1 MLATEIIERLKGVAS
16 EEKRNVQLRFF
27 KTGVGEYGYGD
38 KFFGVMVPQTRAI
51 VKEVWQDITLD
62 EIETLLHSP
71 YHEARLTA
79 LLLLVKIYEECNKN
93 GGRSMPRPY
102 LNNNNKQRI
111 FDIYTTNTDYIN
123 NWDLVDLSAPNIVGQ
138 HLFEK
143 DCTLL
148 YEFAQSDH
156 LWKQRIAVVAT
167 LYFIRKGEFSHTYAL
182 AKLFMNTK
190 QGLMQKAVGWMLREA
205 GKRDANQLRNF
216 LNEYKHIMPRTM
228 LRYAIEKFS
237 TEERREYLAK

>member
-1 MLATEIIERLKGVAS
+1 MNNIIERLKGVVS
-16 EEKRNVQLRFF
+16 EEKRKVQLRFF

-38 KFFGVMVPQTRAI
+38 KFLGVMVPQTRAI
-51 VKEVWQDITLD
+51 VKDVWQDVTLD

-79 LLLLVKIYEECNKN
+79 LLLLVKIYEECN
-93 GGRSMPRPY
+93 RRPSACKADCQ
-102 LNNNNKQRI
+102 NKI
-111 FDIYTTNTDYIN
+111 FDIYTTNCDYIN

-143 DCTLL
+143 DCSLL
-148 YEFAQSDH
+148 YDFAQSDH

-190 QGLMQKAVGWMLREA
+190 QDLMQKAVGWMLREA

-216 LNEYKHIMPRTM
+216 LNKYKHVMPRTM

-237 TEERREYLAK
+237 AEERKEFLGK

>member
-1 MLATEIIERLKGVAS
+1 MNNIIERLKGVAS

-38 KFFGVMVPQTRAI
+38 EFLGVMVPQVRAI
-51 VKEVWQDITLD
+51 VKEVWQNITLE

-79 LLLLVKIYEECNKN
+79 LLLLVKIYEECKRRPSACKADCQNK
-93 GGRSMPRPY
+93 
-102 LNNNNKQRI
+102 I
-111 FDIYTTNTDYIN
+111 FDIYTTNYDYIN

-138 HLFEK
+138 HLYEK
-143 DCTLL
+143 DCSLL
-148 YEFAQSDH
+148 YEFAQSNH

-190 QGLMQKAVGWMLREA
+190 QDLIQKAVGWMLREA
-205 GKRDANQLRNF
+205 GKRDVSQLRNF
-216 LNEYKHIMPRTM
+216 LNEHKRVMPRTM

-237 TEERREYLAK
+237 ESERPEYLAK

>member
-1 MLATEIIERLKGVAS
+1 MVANEIIKRLKVVAS
-16 EEKRNVQLRFF
+16 DEKRAVQLRFF

-38 KFFGVMVPQTRAI
+38 EFLGVMVPQVRAI
-51 VKEVWQDITLD
+51 VKEVWQDITLN

-79 LLLLVKIYEECNKN
+79 LLLLIKIYEKCN
-93 GGRSMPRPY
+93 RRPSACKADCQ
-102 LNNNNKQRI
+102 NKI
-111 FDIYTTNTDYIN
+111 FEIYTSNANYIN

-143 DCTLL
+143 DCSLL
-148 YEFAQSDH
+148 YEFAQSNH

-167 LYFIRKGEFSHTYAL
+167 LYFIRMGEFSHTYAI
-182 AKLFMNTK
+182 AKLFMDTK
-190 QGLMQKAVGWMLREA
+190 QDLMQKSVGWMLREA
-205 GKRDANQLRNF
+205 GKRDASQLRSF
-216 LNEYKHIMPRTM
+216 LNEYRHVMPRTM

-237 TEERREYLAK
+237 FEERKEFMSC

>member
-1 MLATEIIERLKGVAS
+1 MRANNIIDRLKGVGS

-38 KFFGVMVPQTRAI
+38 KFLGVMVPQTRAI
-51 VKEVWQDITLD
+51 VKDVWQYVTLD

-79 LLLLVKIYEECNKN
+79 LLLLVKIYEEQKV
-93 GGRSMPRPY
+93 GTQHAVSA
-102 LNNNNKQRI
+102 NNKKQQI
-111 FDIYTTNTDYIN
+111 FEIYTTNTDYIN

-138 HLFEK
+138 HLFKK
-143 DCTLL
+143 DCSLL
-148 YEFAQSDH
+148 YEFAQSNH

-182 AKLFMNTK
+182 AKLFMNT
-190 QGLMQKAVGWMLREA
+190 QQDLMQKAVGWMLREA
-205 GKRDANQLRNF
+205 GKRDVSQLRTF
-216 LNEYKHIMPRTM
+216 LNEYKCVMPRTM

-237 TEERREYLAK
+237 AEERLKFLAK

>member
-1 MLATEIIERLKGVAS
+1 MLAIEIIERLKRVGS

-38 KFFGVMVPQTRAI
+38 KFLGVMVPQTRAI
-51 VKEVWQDITLD
+51 VKDVWQYVTLD

-79 LLLLVKIYEECNKN
+79 LLLLVKIYEEQKV
-93 GGRSMPRPY
+93 GTQHAVSA
-102 LNNNNKQRI
+102 NNKKQQI
-111 FDIYTTNTDYIN
+111 FEIYTTNTDYIN

-138 HLFEK
+138 HLFKK
-143 DCTLL
+143 DCSLL
-148 YEFAQSDH
+148 YEFAQSNH

-182 AKLFMNTK
+182 AKLFMNT
-190 QGLMQKAVGWMLREA
+190 QQDLMQKAVGWMLREA
-205 GKRDANQLRNF
+205 GKRDVSQLRTF
-216 LNEYKHIMPRTM
+216 LNEYKSVMPRTM
-228 LRYAIEKFS
+228 LRHAIEKFS
-237 TEERREYLAK
+237 AEARLKFLAK

>member
-1 MLATEIIERLKGVAS
+1 MLAIEIIERLKRVGS
-16 EEKRNVQLRFF
+16 EEKCNVQLRFF

-38 KFFGVMVPQTRAI
+38 KFLGVMVPQTRAI
-51 VKEVWQDITLD
+51 VKDVWQYVTLD

-79 LLLLVKIYEECNKN
+79 LLLLVKIYEEQKV
-93 GGRSMPRPY
+93 GTQHAVSA
-102 LNNNNKQRI
+102 NNKKQQI
-111 FDIYTTNTDYIN
+111 FEIYTSNTDYIN

-138 HLFEK
+138 HLFKK
-143 DCTLL
+143 DCSLL
-148 YEFAQSDH
+148 YEFAQSNH

-182 AKLFMNTK
+182 AKLFMNT
-190 QGLMQKAVGWMLREA
+190 QQDLMQKAVGWMLREA
-205 GKRDANQLRNF
+205 GKRDVSQLRTF
-216 LNEYKHIMPRTM
+216 LNEYKRVMPRTM

-237 TEERREYLAK
+237 AEERLKFLAK

>member
-1 MLATEIIERLKGVAS
+1 MLAIEIIERLKRVGS

-38 KFFGVMVPQTRAI
+38 KFLGVMVPQTRAI
-51 VKEVWQDITLD
+51 VKDVWQYVTLD

-79 LLLLVKIYEECNKN
+79 LLLLVKIYEEQKV
-93 GGRSMPRPY
+93 GTQHAVSA
-102 LNNNNKQRI
+102 NNKKQQI
-111 FDIYTTNTDYIN
+111 FEIYTSNTDYIN

-138 HLFEK
+138 HLFKK
-143 DCTLL
+143 DSSLL
-148 YEFAQSDH
+148 YEFAQNNH

-182 AKLFMNTK
+182 AKLFMNT
-190 QGLMQKAVGWMLREA
+190 QQDLMQKAVGWMLREA
-205 GKRDANQLRNF
+205 GKRDVSQLRNF
-216 LNEYKHIMPRTM
+216 LNEYKSVMPRTM

-237 TEERREYLAK
+237 AEERKEFIAK